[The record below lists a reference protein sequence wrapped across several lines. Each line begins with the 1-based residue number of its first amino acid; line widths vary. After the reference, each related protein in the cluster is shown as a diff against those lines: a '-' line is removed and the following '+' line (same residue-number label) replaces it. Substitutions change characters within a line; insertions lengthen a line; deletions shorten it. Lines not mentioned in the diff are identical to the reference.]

1 MELKD
6 IESAVKSTIHI
17 HASYILIV
25 IALICTMIFGYNS
38 YNSKSKELESLKK
51 TLTVQAEL
59 ADTQTILD
67 NLKQQQADL
76 VSQLTSQLNTK
87 QNLEN
92 QLIELRKQ
100 IKLTPKKDI
109 ENEINKMS
117 DDQLIS
123 LFRNA
128 GYNATLI
135 R

>member
-25 IALICTMIFGYNS
+25 IALICAMIFGYNS
-38 YNSKSKELESLKK
+38 YNFKSKELESLKK

>member
-6 IESAVKSTIHI
+6 IESAVKSTVSI
-17 HASYILIV
+17 HASYIIIVLI
-25 IALICTMIFGYNS
+25 LICTMVFGYNS
-38 YNSKSKELESLKK
+38 YTSKSKELESLKK

-59 ADTQTILD
+59 SDTQAMLD
-67 NLKQQQADL
+67 SLKQQQTDL
-76 VSQLTSQLNTK
+76 VAQLTSQLNDK
-87 QNLEN
+87 QNLEK
-92 QLIELRKQ
+92 QLIELRRQ